1 MYDFCCQLKHLLV
14 GILFHN
20 LHHPY
25 IPLHFE
31 EMIFPLVP
39 LIFLAHSQPHPFR
52 AAERGGGAAARYV
65 YDANARTMLW
75 VSRARCGLSRITRV
89 TS

>member
-1 MYDFCCQLKHLLV
+1 FSRSIFLV

-39 LIFLAHSQPHPFR
+39 LTFLAHAQPHPFR
-52 AAERGGGAAARYV
+52 GAERQARGC
-65 YDANARTMLW
+65 TH
-75 VSRARCGLSRITRV
+75 
-89 TS
+89 